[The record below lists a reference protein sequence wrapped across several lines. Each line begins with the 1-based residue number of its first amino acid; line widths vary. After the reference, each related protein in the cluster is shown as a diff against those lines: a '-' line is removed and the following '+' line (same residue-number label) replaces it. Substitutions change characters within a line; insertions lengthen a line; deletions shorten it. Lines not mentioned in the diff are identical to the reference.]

1 MGNGLVNSGG
11 WRIAGASVRGSSHE
25 KLGLPCQDAHEW
37 TIHPNGTIIAAVA
50 DGAGSAPLA
59 EVGAKLAC
67 KEVVRLIGDRLNA
80 LSHPEAMKDEQW
92 KELLTQSVTATRAAI
107 ELEAESRSA
116 RTADLATTLLVAAAR
131 EDFVA
136 AMQIGD
142 GAIIAA
148 ESEDTV
154 HCVSRPSQSEYV
166 NETSFLTS
174 PTALAEGA
182 PVIWRGQVVHLAL
195 LSDGLQMAALRMPEA
210 EPHPGFFAPLFRFVR
225 SQQNAVSASAELVD
239 FLNSPRLRERTD
251 DDVTLVLATLKD

>member
-1 MGNGLVNSGG
+1 MKSGG
-11 WRIAGASVRGSSHE
+11 WKVAGASVRGSSHE

-37 TIHPNGTIIAAVA
+37 GILANGTIIAAIA

-59 EVGAKLAC
+59 DAGATLAC
-67 KEVVRLIGDRLNA
+67 KDVVKRIADRLKA
-80 LSHPEAMKDEQW
+80 LNGADAMTDEGW
-92 KELLTQSVTATRAAI
+92 KELLTESVAATRAAI
-107 ELEAESRSA
+107 ELEAQTRSVA
-116 RTADLATTLLVAAAR
+116 LGDFATTLLVAAAGNG
-131 EDFVA
+131 FVA

-142 GAIIAA
+142 GAIVVA
-148 ESEDTV
+148 ESEDRV
-154 HCVSRPSQSEYV
+154 NCIGRPGQSEYV

-174 PTALAEGA
+174 ATALAEAA
-182 PVIWRGQVVHLAL
+182 PVVWHGQLAHLAL

-225 SQQNAVSASAELVD
+225 SQENGGAASAGLVD